1 MKSESLPMPT
11 SSALASADT
20 RRALA
25 ELDATGPRFSQR
37 LQAHFRVVRAIYLR
51 DVQTRVAG
59 TRFGFLL
66 SLGQPLAHIGLLLTI
81 YYILG
86 RVAPIGTDTTMFIAT
101 GALPFVLWLYGFR
114 QVKTAPH
121 HNKRLTDFPG
131 VTLVDVLIA
140 RSIVE
145 LLSSAGVTVFTLS
158 ILALLGFDVVIFD
171 SPQFVY
177 VLFQAYLLGVC
188 MGIFFAVIARMFF
201 FFLILG
207 SLMVPLFWVTCGV
220 IFIPSML
227 PESIAYWIWFLPMS
241 QIVDATRTAYY
252 GHYLSDFYNGYYIA
266 GLMLGFVTIG
276 VIVMYVCRTKLS
288 E

>member
-1 MKSESLPMPT
+1 MKSDSLPIPA

-25 ELDATGPRFSQR
+25 ELDAGGPTFAQR
-37 LQAHFRVVRAIYLR
+37 LEAHFRVVRAIFLR
-51 DVQTRVAG
+51 DIQTRVAG

-66 SLGQPLAHIGLLLTI
+66 SLGQPLAHVGLLLTI

-101 GALPFVLWLYGFR
+101 GAVPFVVWLYGFR

-121 HNKRLTDFPG
+121 ANRRLTDFPG
-131 VTLVDVLIA
+131 VTLVDVLLA
-140 RSIVE
+140 RSGVE
-145 LLSSAGVTVFTLS
+145 LLSSAGVCVFTLAT
-158 ILALLGFDVVIFD
+158 LALLGFDVVIFD
-171 SPQFVY
+171 PPQFVFI
-177 VLFQAYLLGVC
+177 LFQAYLLGVC

-227 PESIAYWIWFLPMS
+227 PEAIAYWIWFLPLS

-266 GLMLGFVTIG
+266 GLMLGFVTLG
-276 VIVMYVCRTKLS
+276 VIVMHVFRTKLS